1 MEKGEACGG
10 FWGNCLPKAALRP
23 EVEMAGKPLD
33 VEIFVRQNGEL
44 RPYGELTE
52 EEKRTLS
59 ESLNKRAIR
68 AAAGLRGYDVEFLD
82 FTQEQKK
89 EKKQG

>member
-1 MEKGEACGG
+1 
-10 FWGNCLPKAALRP
+10 
-23 EVEMAGKPLD
+23 MAGKPLD

-89 EKKQG
+89 KKSRADPAQREVVRID

>member
-1 MEKGEACGG
+1 
-10 FWGNCLPKAALRP
+10 
-23 EVEMAGKPLD
+23 MAGKPLD

-89 EKKQG
+89 RKKAGLTLHSGKLSA

>member
-1 MEKGEACGG
+1 
-10 FWGNCLPKAALRP
+10 
-23 EVEMAGKPLD
+23 MAGKPLE

-52 EEKRTLS
+52 EEKRALS

-68 AAAGLRGYDVEFLD
+68 AAAGLRGYDVEFPESTYSVTEAALAA
-82 FTQEQKK
+82 QKK

>member
-10 FWGNCLPKAALRP
+10 FWGNCLPKAALRQ

-52 EEKRTLS
+52 EEKARLDTILQTLADS
-59 ESLNKRAIR
+59 I
-68 AAAGLRGYDVEFLD
+68 GCGDM
-82 FTQEQKK
+82 T
-89 EKKQG
+89 

>member
-1 MEKGEACGG
+1 
-10 FWGNCLPKAALRP
+10 
-23 EVEMAGKPLD
+23 MAGKPLD

-68 AAAGLRGYDVEFLD
+68 AAGLRGYDVEFLD

>member
-1 MEKGEACGG
+1 
-10 FWGNCLPKAALRP
+10 
-23 EVEMAGKPLD
+23 MAGKPLE

-52 EEKRTLS
+52 EEKRALS

-89 EKKQG
+89 EKKHG

>member
-1 MEKGEACGG
+1 MRR
-10 FWGNCLPKAALRP
+10 LPGTNTPKEAALQPLRQ
-23 EVEMAGKPLD
+23 VIKMAGKPLD
-33 VEIFVRQNGEL
+33 VEIFVRRNGEL
-44 RPYGELTE
+44 LPYDELTE
-52 EEKRTLS
+52 EEKRALS

-82 FTQEQKK
+82 SAQEQKK